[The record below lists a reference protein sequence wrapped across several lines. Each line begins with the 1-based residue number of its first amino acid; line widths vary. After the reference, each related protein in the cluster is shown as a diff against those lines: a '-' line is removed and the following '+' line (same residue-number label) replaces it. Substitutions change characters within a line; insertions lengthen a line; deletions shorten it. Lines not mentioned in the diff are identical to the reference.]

1 MKLTTKLTKIAKLN
15 MLLLAVA
22 MTGCSSM
29 SGKSSTSF
37 WDGFGKKAETTEPS
51 RTQALMRA
59 GAEYLEKGE
68 LENAQTVFNTALKFD
83 LKNAP
88 LHFFNALTYQLKYEK
103 GDADSYALAEAGYR
117 TAIGLDTSLDVAHLQ
132 LGRLYMSSKKFTE
145 AKKSFAL
152 AVDAKVKAPQEAL
165 FGMAQASLY
174 SGDAATATWATAEL
188 EKLDW
193 KDARLFRMKAFQAAV
208 AKKPELV
215 KTMLA
220 QYTALEGNKD
230 EARYVTGRLD
240 QLLATKTS
248 FRPGSDVM
256 LAQAKTDEA
265 KAEAKPEAKEEAKEE
280 AKDEK
285 KVDAGDPNARKN
297 WFRCDLRPGPIYE
310 KDAVNMNKT
319 FELPVNDE
327 NITAPT
333 LPAPCAGEN
342 PPVAIIEVTMIR
354 TEESIRKSFGINLM
368 DGLTLSKSL
377 SFSAMG
383 DTANQATQSA
393 NNLTNAGA
401 LAADATGA
409 VTGGFLSY
417 NLNIANSI
425 YTKNEV
431 IARPT
436 LSAIDR
442 LPSIFFSGAT
452 YSIIVGGINS
462 GTLVDKP
469 VGVALSVTPT
479 FLDDDKILL
488 SIRASRSFIE
498 EQGNEKVA
506 LKQTRNAVNASAL
519 VSYGQT
525 FVLNGLVEREL
536 DVTENGVPLLQ
547 DIPILQY
554 FFKRSVTMDYSRQI
568 LTLVTV
574 RKLVD
579 SEDSIAKAKTKGGLM
594 SSHKM
599 SDQVQEYLDLQN
611 NKPVLDEVL
620 AGLRA
625 DNGLYTKLRQRDL
638 IQESYGS
645 KSIIK
650 RLIEDIKDL
659 AYF

>member
-1 MKLTTKLTKIAKLN
+1 MQINTKLTKFN

-29 SGKSSTSF
+29 SGKSATSF
-37 WDGFGKKAETTEPS
+37 WDGFGKKAEANEPS

-103 GDADSYALAEAGYR
+103 GDAESYALAEAGYR

-188 EKLDW
+188 EKLEW

-265 KAEAKPEAKEEAKEE
+265 KVEAKPEAKEEAKEE

-285 KVDAGDPNARKN
+285 KADAGDPNARKN

>member
-1 MKLTTKLTKIAKLN
+1 MKFNTKLTKFN

-37 WDGFGKKAETTEPS
+37 WDGFGKKAEATEPS

-103 GDADSYALAEAGYR
+103 GDAENYALAEAGYR

-188 EKLDW
+188 EKLEW

-265 KAEAKPEAKEEAKEE
+265 KVEAKPEAKEEAKEE

-285 KVDAGDPNARKN
+285 KADAGDPNARKN

-310 KDAVNMNKT
+310 KDAVTMNKT

>member
-1 MKLTTKLTKIAKLN
+1 
-15 MLLLAVA
+15 
-22 MTGCSSM
+22 
-29 SGKSSTSF
+29 
-37 WDGFGKKAETTEPS
+37 
-51 RTQALMRA
+51 
-59 GAEYLEKGE
+59 LE
-68 LENAQTVFNTALKFD
+68 
-83 LKNAP
+83 
-88 LHFFNALTYQLKYEK
+88 
-103 GDADSYALAEAGYR
+103 
-117 TAIGLDTSLDVAHLQ
+117 
-132 LGRLYMSSKKFTE
+132 
-145 AKKSFAL
+145 
-152 AVDAKVKAPQEAL
+152 
-165 FGMAQASLY
+165 
-174 SGDAATATWATAEL
+174 
-188 EKLDW
+188 W

-220 QYTALEGNKD
+220 LYTALEGNKD

-256 LAQAKTDEA
+256 LAQAKTDD
-265 KAEAKPEAKEEAKEE
+265 AKPEAKEEAKEE

-285 KVDAGDPNARKN
+285 KADAGDPNARKN

-319 FELPVNDE
+319 FDLPVNDE

>member
-1 MKLTTKLTKIAKLN
+1 MGVQN
-15 MLLLAVA
+15 
-22 MTGCSSM
+22 
-29 SGKSSTSF
+29 
-37 WDGFGKKAETTEPS
+37 
-51 RTQALMRA
+51 
-59 GAEYLEKGE
+59 
-68 LENAQTVFNTALKFD
+68 
-83 LKNAP
+83 
-88 LHFFNALTYQLKYEK
+88 
-103 GDADSYALAEAGYR
+103 
-117 TAIGLDTSLDVAHLQ
+117 
-132 LGRLYMSSKKFTE
+132 
-145 AKKSFAL
+145 AL
-152 AVDAKVKAPQEAL
+152 AVDAKIKAPQEAL

-188 EKLDW
+188 DKLEW
-193 KDARLFRMKAFQAAV
+193 KDARLYRLKAFQAAV

-215 KTMLA
+215 KAMLA
-220 QYTALEGNKD
+220 QYTAMEGNKD
-230 EARYVTGRLD
+230 EARYVSGLLD
-240 QLLATKTS
+240 QLLATRTS
-248 FRPGSDVM
+248 FRFGTDVM
-256 LAQAKTDEA
+256 LAQAKTDEV
-265 KAEAKPEAKEEAKEE
+265 KPEVKEDAKEE

-285 KVDAGDPNARKN
+285 KADAGDPNGRKN
-297 WFRCDLRPGPIYE
+297 WFRCDLRPGPVYD
-310 KDAVNMNKT
+310 KDSVPMNKA
-319 FELPVNDE
+319 FELPANEE

-354 TEESIRKSFGINLM
+354 TEESLRKSFGINLL
-368 DGLTLSKSL
+368 DGLTLAKTL

-452 YSIIVGGINS
+452 YSIKVGGVNS
-462 GTLVDKP
+462 ATLVDKP

-498 EQGNEKVA
+498 ESLNDNVA
-506 LKQTRNAVNASAL
+506 LLQTRNAVNASAL

-525 FVLNGLVEREL
+525 FVLNGLVEREI
-536 DVTENGVPLLQ
+536 DQSSNGVPFLQ

-554 FFKRSVTMDYSRQI
+554 FFKKSVNMDYNRQI

-574 RKLVD
+574 RKIVD
-579 SEDSIAKAKTKGGLM
+579 SDESIAKAKNKSGLM

-620 AGLRA
+620 SGLRA
-625 DNGLYTKLRQRDL
+625 DNVLYTKLRQRDL

>member
-1 MKLTTKLTKIAKLN
+1 MKFNTKLTKFN

-37 WDGFGKKAETTEPS
+37 WDGFGKKAEATEPS

-103 GDADSYALAEAGYR
+103 GDAESYALAEAGYR

-152 AVDAKVKAPQEAL
+152 AVDAKIKAPQEAL

-188 EKLDW
+188 DKMEW
-193 KDARLFRMKAFQAAV
+193 KDARLYRMKAFQAAV

-256 LAQAKTDEA
+256 LAQAKTDD
-265 KAEAKPEAKEEAKEE
+265 AKPEAKEEAKADAKEE

-285 KVDAGDPNARKN
+285 KADAGDPNARKN

-310 KDAVNMNKT
+310 KDAVTMNKT

-479 FLDDDKILL
+479 FLDDEKILL

>member
-1 MKLTTKLTKIAKLN
+1 MKFNTKLTKFN

-83 LKNAP
+83 LRNAP

-103 GDADSYALAEAGYR
+103 GDAESYALAEAGYR

-152 AVDAKVKAPQEAL
+152 AVDAKIKAPQEAL

-188 EKLDW
+188 DKLEW
-193 KDARLFRMKAFQAAV
+193 KDARLYRMKAFQAAV

-220 QYTALEGNKD
+220 QYTAMEGNKD

-256 LAQAKTDEA
+256 LAQAKTDD
-265 KAEAKPEAKEEAKEE
+265 AKPEAKEEAKEE

-285 KVDAGDPNARKN
+285 KADAGDPNARKN

-310 KDAVNMNKT
+310 KDAVTMNKT

-354 TEESIRKSFGINLM
+354 TEESVRKSFGINLM

-554 FFKRSVTMDYSRQI
+554 FFKRSVTLDYSRQI

-579 SEDSIAKAKTKGGLM
+579 SDESIAKAKNKGGLM

-599 SDQVQEYLDLQN
+599 SDQVQEYMDLQN

>member
-1 MKLTTKLTKIAKLN
+1 
-15 MLLLAVA
+15 
-22 MTGCSSM
+22 
-29 SGKSSTSF
+29 
-37 WDGFGKKAETTEPS
+37 
-51 RTQALMRA
+51 
-59 GAEYLEKGE
+59 
-68 LENAQTVFNTALKFD
+68 
-83 LKNAP
+83 
-88 LHFFNALTYQLKYEK
+88 
-103 GDADSYALAEAGYR
+103 
-117 TAIGLDTSLDVAHLQ
+117 
-132 LGRLYMSSKKFTE
+132 
-145 AKKSFAL
+145 
-152 AVDAKVKAPQEAL
+152 
-165 FGMAQASLY
+165 
-174 SGDAATATWATAEL
+174 
-188 EKLDW
+188 
-193 KDARLFRMKAFQAAV
+193 
-208 AKKPELV
+208 
-215 KTMLA
+215 
-220 QYTALEGNKD
+220 
-230 EARYVTGRLD
+230 
-240 QLLATKTS
+240 
-248 FRPGSDVM
+248 
-256 LAQAKTDEA
+256 
-265 KAEAKPEAKEEAKEE
+265 
-280 AKDEK
+280 
-285 KVDAGDPNARKN
+285 
-297 WFRCDLRPGPIYE
+297 
-310 KDAVNMNKT
+310 MNKT

-354 TEESIRKSFGINLM
+354 TEESVRKSFGINLM

>member
-1 MKLTTKLTKIAKLN
+1 MKFNTKLTKFN

-37 WDGFGKKAETTEPS
+37 WDGFGKKAEATEPS

-103 GDADSYALAEAGYR
+103 GDAESYALAEAGYR

-188 EKLDW
+188 DKLEW
-193 KDARLFRMKAFQAAV
+193 KDARLYRMKAFQAAV

-256 LAQAKTDEA
+256 LAQAKTDD
-265 KAEAKPEAKEEAKEE
+265 AKPEAKEEAKEE

-285 KVDAGDPNARKN
+285 KADAGDPNARKN

-310 KDAVNMNKT
+310 KDAVTMNKT

-519 VSYGQT
+519 VSDGQT

>member
-1 MKLTTKLTKIAKLN
+1 
-15 MLLLAVA
+15 
-22 MTGCSSM
+22 
-29 SGKSSTSF
+29 
-37 WDGFGKKAETTEPS
+37 
-51 RTQALMRA
+51 MRA
-59 GAEYLEKGE
+59 GAEYLEKGD
-68 LENAQTVFNTALKFD
+68 LENAQAVFNTALKFD
-83 LKNAP
+83 LRNAP

-103 GDADSYALAEAGYR
+103 GEADSYALAEAGYK
-117 TAIGLDTSLDVAHLQ
+117 TAVGLDTTLDVAHLQ
-132 LGRLYMSSKKFTE
+132 LGRLYMSSKKYTE
-145 AKKSFAL
+145 AKQSFAL
-152 AVDAKVKAPQEAL
+152 AVDAKIKSPQEAL

-188 EKLDW
+188 EKLEW
-193 KDARLFRMKAFQAAV
+193 KDARLYRLKAFQAAV

-220 QYTALEGNKD
+220 QYTAMEGNKD

-256 LAQAKTDEA
+256 LAQAKTDD
-265 KAEAKPEAKEEAKEE
+265 AKPEAKEEAKEE

-285 KVDAGDPNARKN
+285 KADAGEANQRKN
-297 WFRCDLRPGPIYE
+297 WFRCDLRPGPVYD
-310 KDAVNMNKT
+310 KDTVPMNKA
-319 FELPVNDE
+319 FELPANEE

-354 TEESIRKSFGINLM
+354 TEESLRKSFGINLM
-368 DGLTLSKSL
+368 DGLTLAKTL

-393 NNLTNAGA
+393 NNIFNATTAAAISKGA
-401 LAADATGA
+401 LTAT
-409 VTGGFLSY
+409 VDGGFLSY
-417 NLNIANSI
+417 NINIANSI

-452 YSIIVGGINS
+452 YSIIVSGANS
-462 GTLVDKP
+462 STVVDKP

-498 EQGNEKVA
+498 ESLNEKVA
-506 LKQTRNAVNASAL
+506 LMQTRNAVNASAL

-525 FVLNGLVEREL
+525 FVLNGLVEREM
-536 DVTENGVPLLQ
+536 DQSSNGVPLLQ

-554 FFKRSVTMDYSRQI
+554 FFKKSVSMDYSRQI

-574 RKLVD
+574 RKIVD
-579 SEDSIAKAKTKGGLM
+579 SDESIAKAKNKTGLI

-625 DNGLYTKLRQRDL
+625 DNVLYTKLRQRDL

-645 KSIIK
+645 KSLIK
-650 RLIEDIKDL
+650 RLIDDIRDL

>member
-1 MKLTTKLTKIAKLN
+1 MQINTKLTKFN

-103 GDADSYALAEAGYR
+103 GDAESYALAEAGYR

-132 LGRLYMSSKKFTE
+132 LGRLYMSSKKFTD

-188 EKLDW
+188 EKLEW

-265 KAEAKPEAKEEAKEE
+265 KVEAKPEAKEEAKEE

-285 KVDAGDPNARKN
+285 KADAGDPNARKN

-579 SEDSIAKAKTKGGLM
+579 SDDSIAKAKNKGGLM

>member
-1 MKLTTKLTKIAKLN
+1 MKLTTKLPKIVKLN

-103 GDADSYALAEAGYR
+103 GDAESYALAEAGYR

-152 AVDAKVKAPQEAL
+152 AVDAKIKAPQEAL

-188 EKLDW
+188 EKLEW

-256 LAQAKTDEA
+256 LAQAKTDD
-265 KAEAKPEAKEEAKEE
+265 AKPEAKEEAKEE

-285 KVDAGDPNARKN
+285 KADAGDPNARKN

>member
-1 MKLTTKLTKIAKLN
+1 MKFNLKLNKFN

-29 SGKSSTSF
+29 SGKSTSSI
-37 WDGFGKKAETTEPS
+37 WDGFGKKAETTELS

-59 GAEYLEKGE
+59 GAEYLEKGD
-68 LENAQTVFNTALKFD
+68 LDNAQTVFNTALKFD

-103 GDADSYALAEAGYR
+103 GDADSYALAEAGYK
-117 TAIGLDTSLDVAHLQ
+117 TAVGLDSTLDVAHLQ

-188 EKLDW
+188 DKLAW
-193 KDARLFRMKAFQAAV
+193 KDARLYRMKAFQAAV

-220 QYTALEGNKD
+220 QYTAMEGNKD
-230 EARYVTGRLD
+230 EARYVSGRLD

-256 LAQAKTDEA
+256 LAQAKTDD
-265 KAEAKPEAKEEAKEE
+265 AKPEAKADAKEE
-280 AKDEK
+280 AKDDK
-285 KVDAGDPNARKN
+285 KADAGDPNQRKN
-297 WFRCDLRPGPIYE
+297 WFRCDLRPGPVFE
-310 KDAVNMNKT
+310 KDAVPMNKT
-319 FELPVNDE
+319 FELPANEE

-354 TEESIRKSFGINLM
+354 TEESLQKSFGINLM

-417 NLNIANSI
+417 NLNIANSL

-452 YSIIVGGINS
+452 YSIKVGGVNS
-462 GTLVDKP
+462 ATLVDKP

-479 FLDDDKILL
+479 FLEDDKILL

-498 EQGNEKVA
+498 ETANSNVA
-506 LKQTRNAVNASAL
+506 LMQTRNAVNATAL
-519 VSYGQT
+519 VTYGQT
-525 FVLNGLVEREL
+525 FVLNGLVEREI
-536 DVTENGVPLLQ
+536 DSMSNGVPFLQ

-554 FFKRSVTMDYSRQI
+554 FFKRSVTLDYNRQI

-574 RKLVD
+574 RRLVD
-579 SEDSIAKAKTKGGLM
+579 SDDSIAKAKNKTGLM

-645 KSIIK
+645 KTMIK
-650 RLIEDIKDL
+650 RLIEDIKDM

>member
-1 MKLTTKLTKIAKLN
+1 MQINTKLTKFN

-37 WDGFGKKAETTEPS
+37 WDGFGKKAEATEPS

-59 GAEYLEKGE
+59 GAEYLEKGD

-103 GDADSYALAEAGYR
+103 GDAESYALAEAGYR

-152 AVDAKVKAPQEAL
+152 AVDAKIKAPQEAL

-188 EKLDW
+188 EKLEW

-256 LAQAKTDEA
+256 LAQAKTDD
-265 KAEAKPEAKEEAKEE
+265 AKPEAKEEAKEE

-285 KVDAGDPNARKN
+285 KADAGDPNARKN

>member
-1 MKLTTKLTKIAKLN
+1 
-15 MLLLAVA
+15 
-22 MTGCSSM
+22 M

-37 WDGFGKKAETTEPS
+37 WDGFGKKAEATEAS

-83 LKNAP
+83 LRNAP

-103 GDADSYALAEAGYR
+103 GEAESYALAEAGYK
-117 TAIGLDTSLDVAHLQ
+117 TAVGLDTTLDVAHLQ

-152 AVDAKVKAPQEAL
+152 AVDAKIKAPQEAL

-188 EKLDW
+188 DKLEW
-193 KDARLFRMKAFQAAV
+193 KDARLYRLKAFQAAV

-215 KTMLA
+215 KAMLA
-220 QYTALEGNKD
+220 QYTAMEGNKD
-230 EARYVTGRLD
+230 EARYVSGRLD
-240 QLLATKTS
+240 QLLATRTS
-248 FRPGSDVM
+248 FRFGTDVM
-256 LAQAKTDEA
+256 LAQAKTDEV
-265 KAEAKPEAKEEAKEE
+265 KPEVKEDAKEE

-285 KVDAGDPNARKN
+285 KADAGDPNGRKN
-297 WFRCDLRPGPIYE
+297 WFRCDLRPGPVYD
-310 KDAVNMNKT
+310 KDSVPMNKA
-319 FELPVNDE
+319 FELPANEE

-354 TEESIRKSFGINLM
+354 TEESLRKSFGINLL
-368 DGLTLSKSL
+368 DGLTLAKTL

-452 YSIIVGGINS
+452 YSIKVGGVNS
-462 GTLVDKP
+462 ATLVDKP

-498 EQGNEKVA
+498 ESLNDNVA
-506 LKQTRNAVNASAL
+506 LLQTRNAVNASAL

-525 FVLNGLVEREL
+525 FVLNGLVEREI
-536 DVTENGVPLLQ
+536 DQSSNGVPFLQ

-554 FFKRSVTMDYSRQI
+554 FFKKSVNLDYNRQI

-574 RKLVD
+574 RKIVD
-579 SEDSIAKAKTKGGLM
+579 SDESIAKAKNKSDLM

-620 AGLRA
+620 SGLRA
-625 DNGLYTKLRQRDL
+625 DNVLYTKLRQRDL

>member
-1 MKLTTKLTKIAKLN
+1 L
-15 MLLLAVA
+15 
-22 MTGCSSM
+22 
-29 SGKSSTSF
+29 
-37 WDGFGKKAETTEPS
+37 
-51 RTQALMRA
+51 
-59 GAEYLEKGE
+59 
-68 LENAQTVFNTALKFD
+68 
-83 LKNAP
+83 
-88 LHFFNALTYQLKYEK
+88 
-103 GDADSYALAEAGYR
+103 
-117 TAIGLDTSLDVAHLQ
+117 
-132 LGRLYMSSKKFTE
+132 
-145 AKKSFAL
+145 
-152 AVDAKVKAPQEAL
+152 
-165 FGMAQASLY
+165 
-174 SGDAATATWATAEL
+174 
-188 EKLDW
+188 
-193 KDARLFRMKAFQAAV
+193 
-208 AKKPELV
+208 
-215 KTMLA
+215 
-220 QYTALEGNKD
+220 
-230 EARYVTGRLD
+230 
-240 QLLATKTS
+240 
-248 FRPGSDVM
+248 
-256 LAQAKTDEA
+256 
-265 KAEAKPEAKEEAKEE
+265 
-280 AKDEK
+280 
-285 KVDAGDPNARKN
+285 
-297 WFRCDLRPGPIYE
+297 
-310 KDAVNMNKT
+310 
-319 FELPVNDE
+319 
-327 NITAPT
+327 
-333 LPAPCAGEN
+333 
-342 PPVAIIEVTMIR
+342 
-354 TEESIRKSFGINLM
+354 
-368 DGLTLSKSL
+368 
-377 SFSAMG
+377 
-383 DTANQATQSA
+383 
-393 NNLTNAGA
+393 
-401 LAADATGA
+401 
-409 VTGGFLSY
+409 TGGFLSY

>member
-1 MKLTTKLTKIAKLN
+1 MKFNTKLTKFN

-37 WDGFGKKAETTEPS
+37 WDGFGKKAEATEPS

-83 LKNAP
+83 LRNAP

-103 GDADSYALAEAGYR
+103 GDAESYALAEAGYR

-152 AVDAKVKAPQEAL
+152 AVDAKIKAPQEAL

-188 EKLDW
+188 DKLEW
-193 KDARLFRMKAFQAAV
+193 KDARLYRMKAFQAAV

-215 KTMLA
+215 KTMLT

-265 KAEAKPEAKEEAKEE
+265 KVEAKPEAKEEAKEE

-285 KVDAGDPNARKN
+285 KADAGDPNARKN

-620 AGLRA
+620 SGLRA
-625 DNGLYTKLRQRDL
+625 DNVLYTKLRQRDL